1 MECNFCDK
9 ILSSKSAL
17 NTHQQKAKYCLK
29 IQGKENIK
37 GKFLCEYC
45 DKDFFTN
52 NRHISHIAVCKLNNS
67 FKQEL
72 DDTKMANQ
80 QLSNE
85 IISLRTE
92 NEFLKL
98 ELEKSQESYKEL
110 SLTAVSRSFEE
121 ETIID
126 IDDTLSDSQ
135 FTVHDSDSDSDEVED
150 YQLTPL
156 QVGQGFTIEHREEDG
171 YINVTNLC
179 KAGGK
184 LFKNWKKTQKTKAFL
199 QVLNNEVPFGTSLLI
214 KKQKGYGSEQCT
226 WVHPQVAI
234 NIAQWISPQ
243 FDVKVSGWVY
253 EIMMTGTVDITST
266 KTYKELQKENKNHK
280 IRIQYLTKKYMKA
293 QPRVQYE
300 EQYVVYIL
308 TTKRMKKDRVYILG
322 KAINLTNRL
331 STYNKS
337 DEHEVVYYQG
347 CGDEETMSLVEN
359 MTFQYLKEYREQ
371 ANRERFI
378 LPEKEEIKLFSDI
391 INKSVEFFKK

>member
-1 MECNFCDK
+1 MECEHCDNK
-9 ILSSKSAL
+9 FTSLSSL
-17 NTHQQKAKYCLK
+17 NNHMKTAKYCLGKRGIKKNRFNCSKCTKTFSSKRWCDSHINKCGESIEKLKTRVIFFEHK
-29 IQGKENIK
+29 ISDLEDQLLEKNKHIDKLEDKLENIAIK
-37 GKFLCEYC
+37 
-45 DKDFFTN
+45 
-52 NRHISHIAVCKLNNS
+52 AVQRPN
-67 FKQEL
+67 F
-72 DDTKMANQ
+72 
-80 QLSNE
+80 
-85 IISLRTE
+85 
-92 NEFLKL
+92 
-98 ELEKSQESYKEL
+98 
-110 SLTAVSRSFEE
+110 FEE

-135 FTVHDSDSDSDEVED
+135 FTVHDSDSDSDEDDD

-156 QVGQGFTIEHREEDG
+156 EVGQGFTIEHREEDG

-322 KAINLTNRL
+322 KATNLTNRL

-337 DEHEVVYYQG
+337 DEHEVVFYQG
-347 CGDEETMSLVEN
+347 CGDEETMSMVEG
-359 MTFQYLKEYREQ
+359 MTFQYLKKYREQ

-378 LPEKEEIKLFSDI
+378 LPENEEIKLFSNVI
-391 INKSVEFFKK
+391 KKCIEFF